1 MFFAAQ
7 CDCGG
12 GWGGALLYN
21 LNGLTSLTRTF
32 CVKMTRTI
40 LCEDVAEVIIKI
52 QCKHLSPL
60 VSNLQYLTCMAVNF
74 YQRTSST
81 WL

>member
-12 GWGGALLYN
+12 AWGALLYN
-21 LNGLTSLTRTF
+21 LNGLTSLNRTF
-32 CVKMTRTI
+32 
-40 LCEDVAEVIIKI
+40 LCEDVAEVIIKV

>member
-21 LNGLTSLTRTF
+21 LNGLTSL
-32 CVKMTRTI
+32 TRTI